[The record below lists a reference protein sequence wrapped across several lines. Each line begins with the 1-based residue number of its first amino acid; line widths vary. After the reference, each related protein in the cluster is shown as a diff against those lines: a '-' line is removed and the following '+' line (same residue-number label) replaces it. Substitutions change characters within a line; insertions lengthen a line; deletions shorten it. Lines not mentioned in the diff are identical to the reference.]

1 MGAARCHCETVGA
14 LMLRFR
20 VPFRSKY
27 RNVKTVRFGQ
37 VFDSRK
43 EADRYLELR
52 SLLERGEIKNLRRQV
67 KYPFVLN
74 SVKVATYIADYVYE
88 DRYGNEI
95 VEDVKGMKKGAA
107 YQTFKIKQ
115 RLMLALYN
123 IEVKE
128 V

>member
-1 MGAARCHCETVGA
+1 
-14 LMLRFR
+14 MLRFR
-20 VPFRSKY
+20 VPSRSDGVRPSKY
-27 RNVKTVRFGQ
+27 RNVKTQRFGQ
-37 VFDSRK
+37 VFDSKK
-43 EADRYLELR
+43 EAERYLELR
-52 SLLERGEIKNLRRQV
+52 SQLERGETKNLRRQV

-74 SVKVATYIADYVYE
+74 TVKVATYIADYVYE
-88 DRYGNEI
+88 DRWGNEI

>member
-1 MGAARCHCETVGA
+1 M
-14 LMLRFR
+14 FR
-20 VPFRSKY
+20 LKLPSRSKY
-27 RNVKTVRFGQ
+27 RNVKTRRFGQ
-37 VFDSRK
+37 VFDSKK

-52 SLLERGEIKNLRRQV
+52 SLLERGEIKKLRRQV
-67 KYPFVLN
+67 KYPFILN
-74 SVKVATYIADYVYE
+74 SVKVTTYVADYVYE
-88 DRYGNEI
+88 DRFGREV

>member
-1 MGAARCHCETVGA
+1 MF
-14 LMLRFR
+14 RFGLYPR
-20 VPFRSKY
+20 RKY
-27 RNVKTVRFGQ
+27 GNVKVESDDGEK
-37 VFDSRK
+37 FDSKK
-43 EADRYLELR
+43 EARRYVELR
-52 SLLERGEIKNLRRQV
+52 LMERAGEIRNLRRQV

-74 SVKVATYIADYVYE
+74 TVKVATYIADYVYE
-88 DRYGNEI
+88 DRWGNEI